1 MKMKTQVVWVAAL
14 VLLMT
19 ARAIAAHPELSDL
32 QGKSHRP
39 TDVEGKVAVLVFL
52 MHDCPIS
59 NAYAPE
65 LKRLTEWAKE
75 KGVTF
80 YLVYADLDVDPAA
93 LKKHA
98 AEYGYGDSPLVDP
111 KRALAKHVGATV
123 APQAFVLDREG
134 KVKYQGRVDDR
145 YADFGK
151 QRPAPTKRDLKDAVE
166 AVLAGRP
173 VAEPKTPAI
182 GCSIE

>member
-1 MKMKTQVVWVAAL
+1 MMMKSRIAWLAAL
-14 VLLMT
+14 VVVT
-19 ARAIAAHPELSDL
+19 VRVIASHPEVKDL
-32 QGKSHRP
+32 EGKAHRP
-39 TDVEGKVAVLVFL
+39 TEVKGKTTVIVFL
-52 MHDCPIS
+52 MHDCPVS

-65 LKRLTEWAKE
+65 LQRIGAWAKE
-75 KGVTF
+75 KGVPF
-80 YLVYADLDVDPAA
+80 FLVYADVDVEQAA

-98 AEYGYGDSPLVDP
+98 MEYGYADAPLVDP
-111 KRALAKHVGATV
+111 KRVLAKHVGATV

-134 KVKYQGRVDDR
+134 KVKYQGRIDDR

-166 AVLAGRP
+166 AVMAGKP
-173 VAEPKTPAI
+173 VAEAKTPAI